1 MVDISLIWL
10 GGLSFL
16 SSQYGWAANN
26 VVNFEVVLANGTVVN
41 ANAKENTG
49 KQSRIH
55 DSPGKKTDM
64 GIDLFAALKGGGNN
78 FGIVTAYTLQTHPQ
92 DHKVNRVQL
101 YSFGVSKKHRYGEE
115 TISLQPIRRL
125 KS

>member
-55 DSPGKKTDM
+55 DSPGKKKLHGD
-64 GIDLFAALKGGGNN
+64 
-78 FGIVTAYTLQTHPQ
+78 
-92 DHKVNRVQL
+92 R
-101 YSFGVSKKHRYGEE
+101 
-115 TISLQPIRRL
+115 SLR
-125 KS
+125 SS

>member
-41 ANAKENTG
+41 ANAKENT
-49 KQSRIH
+49 
-55 DSPGKKTDM
+55 
-64 GIDLFAALKGGGNN
+64 DLFAALKGGGNN